1 MHHDSFSY
9 FIATIVLFCAIT
21 GNSWASTVTSAMDT
35 PSNPLALAAKDLLGI
50 ENVTAEDILLLAHQ
64 RDTRAIALVVAGYAK
79 GIGGFPV
86 NPFLVD
92 AWAKAG
98 ANDAALMPGAIMT
111 FIQLTSKGDK
121 DVPPGIGLFLCAQA
135 QHTEIGRVFDLHGIV
150 ALGTYCETLAEK
162 KDTHPSWRADY
173 ERAEKEIGKVVQ
185 TIVSPIDFVRANAL
199 APMDTEGARAFAKTA
214 SVLPPEDI
222 VFFVATTH
230 NPASGAPDWNFGRL
244 LLFLDNCR
252 VAIQE
257 NLVTEEPI
265 FFSILSETV
274 IEAMLHRLEAQRP
287 DGQEKN
293 RKLISLAHLPQMAKE
308 GADPAKALEAMR
320 TMARNYRN
328 GAPGFLRSRDLAEA
342 WDLSAALTHDAQSTL
357 AMALRAFRDGEMGVA
372 RIWTSFATDHAGTA
386 IDRLEIIKFLF
397 DRLQKIQPEALRED
411 LDHQFAYE
419 QIMKQRQAWRTA
431 QEQ

>member
-1 MHHDSFSY
+1 MHRCSFSY
-9 FIATIVLFCAIT
+9 FIAAIVLFCAVT
-21 GNSWASTVTSAMDT
+21 GNSWASTVTSAPDT

-50 ENVTAEDILLLAHQ
+50 ENATAEDILLLAHQ
-64 RDTRAIALVVAGYAK
+64 RDTRAMALVVAGYAK

-111 FIQLTSKGDK
+111 FIQLTSKGDE

-135 QHTEIGRVFDLHGIV
+135 QHTEIGRIFDLHGIV
-150 ALGTYCETLAEK
+150 TLGAYCETLAGK

-185 TIVSPIDFVRANAL
+185 TIVTPIDFVRANAL

-257 NLVTEEPI
+257 NLVTEEPL
-265 FFSILSETV
+265 FFLILSETV
-274 IEAMLHRLEAQRP
+274 TEAILHRLEAQRP

-293 RKLISLAHLPQMAKE
+293 RKLISLAHLPQMKEE
-308 GADPAKALEAMR
+308 GADPGKALEAMR

-342 WDLSAALTHDAQSTL
+342 WDLSAALTHDARSML
-357 AMALRAFRDGEMGVA
+357 SMALRSFRDGKIG
-372 RIWTSFATDHAGTA
+372 ATRMWALLYGDHPLV
-386 IDRLEIIKFLF
+386 DEELLEIPHYLLERA
-397 DRLQKIQPEALRED
+397 DAIQPVTTRED
-411 LDHQFAYE
+411 LDFFWVYE
-419 QIMKQRQAWRTA
+419 QIMEQRQAWRTA